1 MKRLKITQPECWL
14 NVLLILAFGILIAM
28 LVSACSPNGAANAND
43 TQETPTTD
51 TRTSNTDKDNVEKS
65 AIQVSDPY
73 ARAVPPNT
81 PASAVF
87 LTLTNKSDVEQKLV
101 SASSDVANV
110 VELHTH
116 VKKDGMMQMRK
127 IDAISIPANGS
138 TTLKPGGLHI
148 MLIELKQALAVD
160 SMIPVTLTFEDGS
173 EQALNVPVRKINSM
187 MKTHH

>member
-14 NVLLILAFGILIAM
+14 NVLLLLVFGLLIAI

-43 TQETPTTD
+43 TKETSTTD
-51 TRTSNTDKDNVEKS
+51 ASNTDKNNVERS
-65 AIQVSDPY
+65 AIQVSEPY

-87 LTLTNKSDVEQKLV
+87 LTLTNHSDMEQQLV

-127 IDAISIPANGS
+127 IEAISIPANGS

-148 MLIELKQALAVD
+148 MLIGLKQALEID
-160 SMIPVTLTFEDGS
+160 RMIPVTLTFKDGS

-187 MKTHH
+187 MKQSH

>member
-14 NVLLILAFGILIAM
+14 NVLVILAFGILIAM
-28 LVSACSPNGAANAND
+28 LVSACSPSGTANAND
-43 TQETPTTD
+43 NKEAPSTEV
-51 TRTSNTDKDNVEKS
+51 SNTDKTTVEKS

-87 LTLTNKSDVEQKLV
+87 LTLTNNGDVEQKLV

-116 VKKDGMMQMRK
+116 VEKDGMMQMRK
-127 IDAISIPANGS
+127 IDAIDIPANGT

-148 MLIELKQALAVD
+148 MLIQLKQALEVD

-187 MKTHH
+187 MKKHH